1 MQQPNAPIR
10 TDQLTKEFGST
21 KALAGVDLTVPPGT
35 VFGLM
40 GPSGCG
46 KTTLLR
52 LLTGV
57 YRPSSGSAEVLG
69 ADPVRFSA
77 AHRRRIGYQAQASV
91 LFPHLSLR
99 GNLSFVASLYGV
111 PLARRRRRLRETMEF
126 VDLWRH
132 RSTVLAHASGG
143 MQRRLS
149 LAATLVHDPELIIL
163 DEPTAGIDP
172 ILRERFWARFRTL
185 RDAGHTLVVSTQY
198 VGEAAHCDLVGVMAD
213 GGLVAMATPEE
224 LRRQAYGGELA
235 DVRVPIDEQRTARAI
250 LDRLPWVQEIILR
263 HDRFSVVVSDGDQAT
278 VRINSALEEAGV
290 SAVEVTP
297 AVPDYDEAF
306 VRLVRAHQPV
316 QAADED
322 RGSGASPERVAARSA
337 M

>member
-1 MQQPNAPIR
+1 MQSPDVPIR
-10 TDQLTKEFGST
+10 TEQLTKAFGST
-21 KALAGVDLTVPPGT
+21 KALTGVDLTVAAGT

-52 LLTGV
+52 ILTGV
-57 YRPSSGSAEVLG
+57 YRPSGGSAEVLG
-69 ADPVRFSA
+69 ADPVHFSA
-77 AHRRRIGYQAQASV
+77 ADRRRIGYQAQASV

-111 PLARRRRRLRETMEF
+111 SVRRRRRRLHETLEL
-126 VDLWRH
+126 VDLWRS

-172 ILRERFWARFRTL
+172 ILRERFWARFRML
-185 RDAGHTLVVSTQY
+185 RDAGRTLLVSTQY
-198 VGEAAHCDLVGVMAD
+198 VGEAAHCDVVGVMD
-213 GGLVAMATPEE
+213 EGGLVAVAAPED

-235 DVRVPIDEQRTARAI
+235 DVRVPEDEQRTARAI
-250 LDRLPWVQEIILR
+250 LDRVPWVHEIIQR
-263 HDRFSVVVSDGDQAT
+263 SDRFSVVVADADRAAAEIT
-278 VRINSALEEAGV
+278 SALEQAGLG
-290 SAVEVTP
+290 SVEITP

-306 VRLVRAHQPV
+306 VRLVRAHRRARAV
-316 QAADED
+316 AEE
-322 RGSGASPERVAARSA
+322 GESPRSEPVAAGSST
-337 M
+337 